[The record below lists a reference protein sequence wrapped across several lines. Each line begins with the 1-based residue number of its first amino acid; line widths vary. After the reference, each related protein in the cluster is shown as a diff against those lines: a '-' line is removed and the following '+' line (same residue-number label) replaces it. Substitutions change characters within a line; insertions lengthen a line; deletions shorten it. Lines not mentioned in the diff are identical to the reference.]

1 MKSEQ
6 DQKVNPIPKNFHG
19 NPILLFVFMI
29 FFIIHFLLDM
39 FVDLSRHAK
48 PHVYCLHMLII
59 FAQALMDDLNSR
71 ENWNIQDWMYYAQ
84 HTDKS
89 AESRLTIVALI
100 FLNLDVISNQG
111 ETFLYIGFLILG
123 RFKNKNTRNMVL

>member
-1 MKSEQ
+1 
-6 DQKVNPIPKNFHG
+6 
-19 NPILLFVFMI
+19 
-29 FFIIHFLLDM
+29 M
-39 FVDLSRHAK
+39 FVDLSRHANIS
-48 PHVYCLHMLII
+48 PIFYNLHMLII

-100 FLNLDVISNQG
+100 FLNLDVFSHQG

-123 RFKNKNTRNMVL
+123 QVGRFKNKNTRNMVL

>member
-1 MKSEQ
+1 M
-6 DQKVNPIPKNFHG
+6 
-19 NPILLFVFMI
+19 M

-100 FLNLDVISNQG
+100 FLNLDVFSHYFKSRKSVSPGKDIDFCDTYIVR
-111 ETFLYIGFLILG
+111 TFKYLVY
-123 RFKNKNTRNMVL
+123 RFFFIVIK